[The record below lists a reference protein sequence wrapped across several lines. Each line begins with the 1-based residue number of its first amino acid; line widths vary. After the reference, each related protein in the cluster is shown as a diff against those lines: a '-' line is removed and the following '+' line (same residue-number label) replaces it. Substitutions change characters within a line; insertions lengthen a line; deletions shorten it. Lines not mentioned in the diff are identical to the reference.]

1 MLVPRSNQLASVDD
15 VFNAVLVKGDML
27 GDVVFYGKGAGRL
40 PTASAVVADVID
52 ALKHGAK
59 IHDSLFWQPSEPF
72 DGLLE
77 DPTPATCYVR
87 VKGLPATVLPALY
100 GEGELVSDDG
110 SEAAYLVT
118 YIAPRGLEEAAR
130 KVTALGGRVELVL
143 RQLTD

>member
-1 MLVPRSNQLASVDD
+1 MPR
-15 VFNAVLVKGDML
+15 FFYNAVLVKGDML

-52 ALKHGAK
+52 ALKQGDSV
-59 IHDSLFWQPSEPF
+59 HDSLFWLPSEPF

-77 DPTPATCYVR
+77 DPTPAACYVR

-110 SEAAYLVT
+110 AEAAYLVT
-118 YIAPRGLEEAAR
+118 RIDPRGLEEAAR
-130 KVTALGGRVELVL
+130 KVTALGGKVELVL
-143 RQLTD
+143 RQLSD